1 MIHVMS
7 CTWFPV
13 SEKQKET
20 LLQLIGHG
28 AFSGKERMATIS
40 WLNGP
45 NANYSD
51 ANLLIDKARF
61 RIDSKGGHN
70 D

>member
-1 MIHVMS
+1 MVHIMS
-7 CTWFPV
+7 ATWFPV

-20 LLQLIGHG
+20 LLRLVGHR
-28 AFSGKERMATIS
+28 AFSGQERMATIS

-51 ANLLIDKARF
+51 CNLLIDKAKY
-61 RIDSKGGHN
+61 RIEFETF
-70 D
+70 